1 MTKTIESR
9 VAKEFCSHVHTKEKH
24 GLLRSGHRS
33 RNSYLFR
40 EAVRKGYVN
49 NHYYNS
55 DKKFY
60 VYTNPKTGFS
70 SIYK

>member
-9 VAKEFCSHVHTKEKH
+9 VAKEFRSQVHTKEKH
-24 GLLRSGHRS
+24 GLLRSGRRS
-33 RNSYLFR
+33 RNAYLFR
-40 EAVRKGYVN
+40 EVVRKGYIN

-55 DKKFY
+55 VKKCY

-70 SIYK
+70 SMYK

>member
-9 VAKEFCSHVHTKEKH
+9 IAKEFRSQVHIKEKH
-24 GLLRSGHRS
+24 GMLRSERRS
-33 RNSYLFR
+33 RNCYLFR

-55 DKKFY
+55 SRKFY

-70 SIYK
+70 SMYK